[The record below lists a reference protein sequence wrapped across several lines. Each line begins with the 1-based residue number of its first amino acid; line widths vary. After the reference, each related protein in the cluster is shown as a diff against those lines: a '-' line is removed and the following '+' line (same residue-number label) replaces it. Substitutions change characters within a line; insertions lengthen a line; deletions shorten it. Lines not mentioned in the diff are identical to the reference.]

1 LLGRN
6 GSGKSSIFRMIVGME
21 SITVGSIHIKGYSLK
36 TRPKD
41 ASRHV
46 GFCPR
51 ELMLLS
57 FMTGKDAL
65 RFCCLINGIRREY
78 IKSLVASLAECFEL
92 VPHMNKRISTYSNGT
107 KRKLMIAMG
116 TLAPSLMC
124 LDEPTAGVDMHAKYE
139 IWSIL
144 DGIRQGGRSILL
156 TTHNLEECEFLCT
169 NVGIMDHGSLLC
181 YGSLS
186 RLKHRFNMGI
196 FVKVKMGTRAEM
208 DDERDNWLVFHYLVL
223 GTAIFAV
230 LPIVERRSKV
240 QHQQFSS
247 GMSRSTYWLS
257 HLSWDYCF
265 YIAMILPLIVV
276 AGITI
281 GSVLPVIVQLLA
293 FGFSAI
299 SFTYLLCLMSND
311 FGKMFSIILYIN
323 MIGNYGFIVFLF
335 GYCKETLFPG
345 VLALF
350 IHPKSP
356 QTRYAVIE
364 SVLLVHPHYSLCCG
378 MYEAIRTS
386 TFSLKQLPYLIFSG
400 AAYLTIVVFAWVP
413 RRLNYVF
420 KLCLD
425 QLCSSF
431 MLTDY
436 QLLFRSIRNEK
447 IYPSY
452 KDEDKEV
459 DKMRRRLAY
468 LTTAHYAFFPLILKN
483 LSKRYGSFVAV
494 RSLTLDL
501 NP

>member
-1 LLGRN
+1 
-6 GSGKSSIFRMIVGME
+6 MIVGME

-196 FVKVKMGTRAEM
+196 FVKVKMGTRPEM
-208 DDERDNWLVFHYLVL
+208 DDERDNWMQITMMPPNDSEMGSTVGARRMMLAHLL
-223 GTAIFAV
+223 RHHN
-230 LPIVERRSKV
+230 PPVEPVKK
-240 QHQQFSS
+240 
-247 GMSRSTYWLS
+247 SRTSRAQPDTTNSEL
-257 HLSWDYCF
+257 
-265 YIAMILPLIVV
+265 
-276 AGITI
+276 
-281 GSVLPVIVQLLA
+281 
-293 FGFSAI
+293 
-299 SFTYLLCLMSND
+299 
-311 FGKMFSIILYIN
+311 N
-323 MIGNYGFIVFLF
+323 MR
-335 GYCKETLFPG
+335 KD
-345 VLALF
+345 
-350 IHPKSP
+350 
-356 QTRYAVIE
+356 
-364 SVLLVHPHYSLCCG
+364 
-378 MYEAIRTS
+378 YEA
-386 TFSLKQLPYLIFSG
+386 LLQELEE
-400 AAYLTIVVFAWVP
+400 
-413 RRLNYVF
+413 VF
-420 KLCLD
+420 KKD
-425 QLCSSF
+425 HPYS
-431 MLTDY
+431 TVRY
-436 QLLFRSIRNEK
+436 VHKN
-447 IYPSY
+447 IY
-452 KDEDKEV
+452 
-459 DKMRRRLAY
+459 
-468 LTTAHYAFFPLILKN
+468 
-483 LSKRYGSFVAV
+483 
-494 RSLTLDL
+494 
-501 NP
+501 

>member
-1 LLGRN
+1 MREDDGRVKCCNQWRAIVEKKRLFTLRHQKFYCMIIATPIIICLLII
-6 GSGKSSIFRMIVGME
+6 SFSIFIFLVDHHLSELLVTDLSIYPKAVFVIDSPAEGNRFERHYMANVIGQGGTVRSTSGTPIDDYLLAEME
-21 SITVGSIHIKGYSLK
+21 SDQVKVQHT
-36 TRPKD
+36 
-41 ASRHV
+41 
-46 GFCPR
+46 F
-51 ELMLLS
+51 
-57 FMTGKDAL
+57 
-65 RFCCLINGIRREY
+65 
-78 IKSLVASLAECFEL
+78 LAGATFD
-92 VPHMNKRISTYSNGT
+92 SNGNSIIAWSNN
-107 KRKLMIAMG
+107 KL
-116 TLAPSLMC
+116 
-124 LDEPTAGVDMHAKYE
+124 K
-139 IWSIL
+139 
-144 DGIRQGGRSILL
+144 
-156 TTHNLEECEFLCT
+156 
-169 NVGIMDHGSLLC
+169 HGSA
-181 YGSLS
+181 LS
-186 RLKHRFNMGI
+186 MGLVYAAI
-196 FVKVKMGTRAEM
+196 GQELAKLDIRIVNKPYQDTVQQAVRGLIYASTIEFAV
-208 DDERDNWLVFHYLVL
+208 LVFHYLVL

-378 MYEAIRTS
+378 MYEAIRMS